1 MMNEKFC
8 GPQRLQASDLQSY
21 PSRQAP
27 PSRARLGSSA
37 VDIYL
42 RLLYPLAVVGNLAV
56 IATVPAGAIAE
67 RVAHPL
73 SSLRKI
79 ARRDQDIAA

>member
-1 MMNEKFC
+1 MMSEKLC
-8 GPQRLQASDLQSY
+8 GPQRLQASDLQSN

-27 PSRARLGSSA
+27 PLRARLGSSA

-56 IATVPAGAIAE
+56 IASVAASAIAD

-79 ARRDQDIAA
+79 ARRDQEVAE